1 MSSKVCM
8 ILVWFFVIC
17 LLVVGLV
24 MVSSTAAWAEETKHP
39 YEPLFK
45 QTAFACAG
53 LVGALVLSRID
64 YRLWRKYIWWIL
76 GFASFLLVLCYV
88 PGIGK
93 EINGERRWITIGM
106 QFQPSECAKLCM
118 MMALAHWLA
127 LYRDRTTSFWWGF
140 VMPGVIFGIPL
151 ALILFEK
158 DMGTSVAL
166 ALAAFCVMFVAGTRK
181 IYLGA
186 ALIVARGVRPTAAGD
201 AFISHA
207 KQILQQYRA
216 AIALS
221 RGGLEGVGLGNSAE
235 KHGTLPFAHTDF
247 IFAPLGEEFGFY
259 GTMAVLL
266 AYFLM
271 TYAGIGV
278 AMQCRDAYGRFL
290 AVGIVAIIFCPAM
303 LNIAVVT
310 NAVPNSGLPL
320 PFISFGGTNLV
331 FTLAALGMLTSIQ
344 RFSTGAQPN
353 CEITRKDE
361 RSIDVRL

>member
-76 GFASFLLVLCYV
+76 GLASFLLILCYV

-140 VMPGVIFGIPL
+140 VMPGIIFGIPL

-186 ALIVARGVRPTAAGD
+186 ALIVAGASLYFLVQSNANRLERFLAWKDLDAHSQGAG
-201 AFISHA
+201 
-207 KQILQQYRA
+207 LQQYRA

-221 RGGLEGVGLGNSAE
+221 RGGLEGVGLGNSAG
-235 KHGTLPFAHTDF
+235 KARHPPLCPHGLYLRPAWRGIRLLRNHGRASGLLPDDIRRHRR
-247 IFAPLGEEFGFY
+247 GH
-259 GTMAVLL
+259 AVPGRLRAVPGRGNRGHHLL
-266 AYFLM
+266 PGHAEHC
-271 TYAGIGV
+271 GGN
-278 AMQCRDAYGRFL
+278 QCRAQLRAAASLHQLRGHQPCLYPGRTGN
-290 AVGIVAIIFCPAM
+290 AHQHPEIFHRR
-303 LNIAVVT
+303 T
-310 NAVPNSGLPL
+310 
-320 PFISFGGTNLV
+320 
-331 FTLAALGMLTSIQ
+331 
-344 RFSTGAQPN
+344 AQ
-353 CEITRKDE
+353 
-361 RSIDVRL
+361 L

>member
-76 GFASFLLVLCYV
+76 GLASFLLILCYV

-140 VMPGVIFGIPL
+140 VMPGIIFGIPL

-186 ALIVARGVRPTAAGD
+186 ALIVAGA
-201 AFISHA
+201 S
-207 KQILQQYRA
+207 L
-216 AIALS
+216 
-221 RGGLEGVGLGNSAE
+221 
-235 KHGTLPFAHTDF
+235 
-247 IFAPLGEEFGFY
+247 
-259 GTMAVLL
+259 
-266 AYFLM
+266 YFLVQSN
-271 TYAGIGV
+271 AN
-278 AMQCRDAYGRFL
+278 RLERFL
-290 AVGIVAIIFCPAM
+290 AWKDLDAHSRGPAC
-303 LNIAVVT
+303 
-310 NAVPNSGLPL
+310 NSTAPPSPFRAEAWKAWGWATARKSTAPSPL
-320 PFISFGGTNLV
+320 PTRTLSSPRLERNSA
-331 FTLAALGMLTSIQ
+331 FTEPWPCFWPTS
-344 RFSTGAQPN
+344 
-353 CEITRKDE
+353 
-361 RSIDVRL
+361 

>member
-186 ALIVARGVRPTAAGD
+186 ALIVAGASLYFLVQSNANRLERLP
-201 AFISHA
+201 
-207 KQILQQYRA
+207 
-216 AIALS
+216 
-221 RGGLEGVGLGNSAE
+221 GLEGPGRPQPGGRPAAVPRRHRPFARRPGRRGAGQQRGKSTAPSPLPTRTSSSPRLERNSA
-235 KHGTLPFAHTDF
+235 
-247 IFAPLGEEFGFY
+247 
-259 GTMAVLL
+259 
-266 AYFLM
+266 
-271 TYAGIGV
+271 
-278 AMQCRDAYGRFL
+278 
-290 AVGIVAIIFCPAM
+290 
-303 LNIAVVT
+303 
-310 NAVPNSGLPL
+310 
-320 PFISFGGTNLV
+320 
-331 FTLAALGMLTSIQ
+331 FTEPWPCFWPTS
-344 RFSTGAQPN
+344 
-353 CEITRKDE
+353 
-361 RSIDVRL
+361 

>member
-53 LVGALVLSRID
+53 LVGAMILSRID
-64 YRLWRKYIWWIL
+64 YRIWRKYIWWIL
-76 GFASFLLVLCYV
+76 GGACFLLVLCYV

-118 MMALAHWLA
+118 MMALANWLA

-140 VMPGVIFGIPL
+140 VMPGLIFGIPL

-181 IYLGA
+181 IYLGGA
-186 ALIVARGVRPTAAGD
+186 FALAGTALYVLVQSNANRLERFLAWKDLDAHRLGAG
-201 AFISHA
+201 
-207 KQILQQYRA
+207 LQQYRA
-216 AIALS
+216 SIALS
-221 RGGLEGVGLGNSAE
+221 RGGLDGVGLGNSAE

-259 GTMAVLL
+259 GTMFVLL
-266 AYFLM
+266 CYFLIS
-271 TYAGIGV
+271 YAV
-278 AMQCRDAYGRFL
+278 
-290 AVGIVAIIFCPAM
+290 FC
-303 LNIAVVT
+303 LIK
-310 NAVPNSGLPL
+310 
-320 PFISFGGTNLV
+320 
-331 FTLAALGMLTSIQ
+331 Q
-344 RFSTGAQPN
+344 
-353 CEITRKDE
+353 K
-361 RSIDVRL
+361 

>member
-186 ALIVARGVRPTAAGD
+186 ALIVAGASLYFLVQSNANRLERFLAWKDLDAHSQGAG
-201 AFISHA
+201 
-207 KQILQQYRA
+207 LQQYRA

-235 KHGTLPFAHTDF
+235 ST
-247 IFAPLGEEFGFY
+247 AP
-259 GTMAVLL
+259 
-266 AYFLM
+266 
-271 TYAGIGV
+271 
-278 AMQCRDAYGRFL
+278 
-290 AVGIVAIIFCPAM
+290 
-303 LNIAVVT
+303 
-310 NAVPNSGLPL
+310 SPL
-320 PFISFGGTNLV
+320 PTRTSSSPRLERNSA
-331 FTLAALGMLTSIQ
+331 FTEPWPCFWPTS
-344 RFSTGAQPN
+344 
-353 CEITRKDE
+353 
-361 RSIDVRL
+361 

>member
-53 LVGALVLSRID
+53 LVGAMILSRID
-64 YRLWRKYIWWIL
+64 YRIWRKYIWWIL
-76 GFASFLLVLCYV
+76 GGACFLLVLCYV

-118 MMALAHWLA
+118 MMALANWLA

-140 VMPGVIFGIPL
+140 VMPGLIFGIPL

-181 IYLGA
+181 IYLGGA
-186 ALIVARGVRPTAAGD
+186 FALAGTA
-201 AFISHA
+201 
-207 KQILQQYRA
+207 LY
-216 AIALS
+216 
-221 RGGLEGVGLGNSAE
+221 
-235 KHGTLPFAHTDF
+235 
-247 IFAPLGEEFGFY
+247 
-259 GTMAVLL
+259 VL
-266 AYFLM
+266 
-271 TYAGIGV
+271 V
-278 AMQCRDAYGRFL
+278 
-290 AVGIVAIIFCPAM
+290 
-303 LNIAVVT
+303 
-310 NAVPNSGLPL
+310 
-320 PFISFGGTNLV
+320 
-331 FTLAALGMLTSIQ
+331 
-344 RFSTGAQPN
+344 
-353 CEITRKDE
+353 
-361 RSIDVRL
+361 

>member
-53 LVGALVLSRID
+53 LVGAMVLSRID
-64 YRLWRKYIWWIL
+64 YRIWRKYIWWIL
-76 GFASFLLVLCYV
+76 GGACFLLILCYV

-118 MMALAHWLA
+118 MMALANWLA

-140 VMPGVIFGIPL
+140 VMPGLIFGIPL

-181 IYLGA
+181 IYLGGA
-186 ALIVARGVRPTAAGD
+186 FALAGTALYVLVQSNAN
-201 AFISHA
+201 
-207 KQILQQYRA
+207 R
-216 AIALS
+216 
-221 RGGLEGVGLGNSAE
+221 LE
-235 KHGTLPFAHTDF
+235 
-247 IFAPLGEEFGFY
+247 
-259 GTMAVLL
+259 
-266 AYFLM
+266 
-271 TYAGIGV
+271 
-278 AMQCRDAYGRFL
+278 RFL
-290 AVGIVAIIFCPAM
+290 AWKDLEAHRLGA
-303 LNIAVVT
+303 
-310 NAVPNSGLPL
+310 GLPSNTGL
-320 PFISFGGTNLV
+320 PSPCPEGGWTGWAWETARKSTARFPSPIRTSFSRRWERNSA
-331 FTLAALGMLTSIQ
+331 FTEPCSSCSATS
-344 RFSTGAQPN
+344 
-353 CEITRKDE
+353 
-361 RSIDVRL
+361 

>member
-53 LVGALVLSRID
+53 LVGAMILSRID
-64 YRLWRKYIWWIL
+64 YRIWRKYIWWIL
-76 GFASFLLVLCYV
+76 GGACFLLVLCYV

-118 MMALAHWLA
+118 MMALANWLA

-140 VMPGVIFGIPL
+140 VMPGLIFGIPL

-181 IYLGA
+181 IYLAGLSPWPERPCTFWCRA
-186 ALIVARGVRPTAAGD
+186 TPTAWNVSWPGKTWTPTAW
-201 AFISHA
+201 APASSSTV
-207 KQILQQYRA
+207 LP
-216 AIALS
+216 S
-221 RGGLEGVGLGNSAE
+221 PCPEGGWTGWAWETARKNTA
-235 KHGTLPFAHTDF
+235 
-247 IFAPLGEEFGFY
+247 
-259 GTMAVLL
+259 
-266 AYFLM
+266 
-271 TYAGIGV
+271 
-278 AMQCRDAYGRFL
+278 RF
-290 AVGIVAIIFCPAM
+290 
-303 LNIAVVT
+303 
-310 NAVPNSGLPL
+310 PL
-320 PFISFGGTNLV
+320 PTRTSFSRRWERNSV
-331 FTLAALGMLTSIQ
+331 FTGPCSSCSAIS
-344 RFSTGAQPN
+344 
-353 CEITRKDE
+353 
-361 RSIDVRL
+361 